1 MVLRLLPCVAV
12 YSRHGA
18 GFDVARFDVLKS
30 LQADVVEKE
39 EGLLTNSLAL
49 MKKLTIRFLPL
60 CRSAHVVTLE
70 HRRLESVSHDLTH
83 DEKIKLIVTQFSKRG
98 SEGAIVLNREQ
109 HGTRSLGWSVVTFT
123 APVNKRSDTGLLLVV
138 QTPVSYSYLTHLR

>member
-18 GFDVARFDVLKS
+18 GFDIAGFDVLKS

-39 EGLLTNSLAL
+39 EGLLTNSLA
-49 MKKLTIRFLPL
+49 MVKKLTVRFLPL

-70 HRRLESVSHDLTH
+70 HRRLKSVSHDLTH
-83 DEKIKLIVTQFSKRG
+83 DEKIKLIVTQFSERG
-98 SEGAIVLNREQ
+98 SEGAIVLA
-109 HGTRSLGWSVVTFT
+109 S
-123 APVNKRSDTGLLLVV
+123 SDLCHRYPSSRHVESARYCIHLLINLAGILVC
-138 QTPVSYSYLTHLR
+138 